1 MDLTCWII
9 QFTVR
14 NCGCLRINVINE
26 LFLNIFCFRYLIMKR
41 LYLHMAPLEFT
52 SIQIPSETVSGLL
65 TLRVDAQKNCLNN
78 VVISTLIAGSLS

>member
-1 MDLTCWII
+1 MLDNTVYCKKLWLSSYKCNKRII
-9 QFTVR
+9 F
-14 NCGCLRINVINE
+14 E
-26 LFLNIFCFRYLIMKR
+26 YFCFRYLIMKR